1 MLTAKLAPTCS
12 RFRYRLYFSYILV
25 KKSSSSDAFINSF
38 NTGRIYLC
46 WRANPIITPIFA
58 LIKAK

>member
-12 RFRYRLYFSYILV
+12 RFRYRLSFSYILV
-25 KKSSSSDAFINSF
+25 KKSSDAFTNSF